1 MSLFKT
7 KKQKEIEQKIMIKK
21 TISSIERYI
30 DSLEKHKTKYLNIA
44 KEAKLNGSQREYNI
58 ALSGFKTIYSQ
69 QTKAKEMLLNLELTS
84 QVKEMTQIT
93 SSFLTA
99 MNNISHEMTKL
110 SKNMD
115 FGKTHNE
122 FEKSIENVS
131 LTSENIDMLIEQSSQ
146 IYTEF
151 SNEHSEIT
159 DEEIEKFILG
169 QTDIDNC
176 NIDKEIEEA
185 TNNIKKELE
194 KM

>member
-84 QVKEMTQIT
+84 QMKEMTQIT

-151 SNEHSEIT
+151 SNEHSEII

-169 QTDIDNC
+169 QTDIDNY